1 MNILVKLIVCMALL
15 VSNTAAQ
22 SDDGSG
28 KSKPWV
34 HVLIIVHSKIF
45 LDCPGG
51 VRYIIQPPTELNC
64 NPMGVF
70 LQLLCHVKQDS
81 VYGNVTW
88 YWSRCVHDAGINGTA
103 IEPGDT
109 SDAYGVFQAHA
120 SFSNTTHSFVIFQA
134 TNATL
139 GYYWC
144 EIDSAEYS
152 SPLRSSV
159 ITPVLQPTNASL
171 PACDISSNPNYQTF
185 RSGPECAAEG
195 SPIVY
200 PRKPL
205 PSFCPSVRNVQHID
219 ITLCGIL
226 FCRSLHQCNQY
237 HAMTRC
243 YHLMLHCQVQYH
255 NQY

>member
-1 MNILVKLIVCMALL
+1 MEIMNILVKLIVCMAALL

-22 SDDGSG
+22 SGEDGSG
-28 KSKPWV
+28 ESKPRV
-34 HVLIIVHSKIF
+34 NVLIKVYSKIF
-45 LDCPGG
+45 LGCPGG
-51 VRYIIQPPTELNC
+51 VRYTVQPPTELNC
-64 NPMGVF
+64 NPLGIF
-70 LQLLCHVKQDS
+70 LQLFCLVDQDNGHS
-81 VYGNVTW
+81 NVTW

-109 SDAYGVFQAHA
+109 SDAYGVLQRPPA
-120 SFSNTTHSFVIFQA
+120 SPFSNITLSFVIFQA

-152 SPLRSSV
+152 FPLRSSV

-171 PACDISSNPNYQTF
+171 PACVISYLIGNHNS

-205 PSFCPSVRNVQHID
+205 PSFCPSVRNIQ
-219 ITLCGIL
+219 T
-226 FCRSLHQCNQY
+226 Y
-237 HAMTRC
+237 
-243 YHLMLHCQVQYH
+243 
-255 NQY
+255 